1 MREDCLMVT
10 IAELEQR
17 ISDNRRAGARLLTT
31 EETLAVVA
39 VLKSL
44 VNADLSTT
52 VPDSEVKA
60 INAAWAAFEALP

>member
-1 MREDCLMVT
+1 MVT

>member
-1 MREDCLMVT
+1 MVT

-39 VLKSL
+39 LLKVLL
-44 VNADLSTT
+44 PRAD
-52 VPDSEVKA
+52 
-60 INAAWAAFEALP
+60 IEAQPVLEAVQDFARLP